1 MCLSPVTVVL
11 PSFPSGRKVVSVPC
25 GHCLECLRKKQNDIM
40 IRCIEESKNW
50 PRLVFVTLTYSEES
64 LHRASTS
71 VHREIITVPCGDT
84 DEDTGETPIQQ
95 FYDCSDA
102 SYEFLCKTNGVFG
115 VVSHEDIQAWLKR
128 NRERY
133 VVRKSKELG
142 IPRKAVE
149 RIRMKYFFTTE
160 YGPNTLRPHAHGII
174 WFDCPKSV
182 ICSFLR
188 DWSDNIGY
196 VNYTFIDT
204 PALSTEHIENISRY
218 VSKYCSKGVFES
230 PLVKD
235 GIAPKCSKLYS
246 KGLGASY
253 VEHKRSYHLCED
265 LGVFPGQSLF
275 YGSFAIPCA
284 SRVSRYGKRSNF
296 LNYVKLFNTTVN
308 NYLGSLNLVSLDSPL
323 EDVKSLHLLQR
334 YSYTLVSH
342 GQCFSYALPRYY
354 RDKIYGA
361 KSLLSRTLSA
371 TLAENFLKDCRERE
385 RAYIN
390 AHPNATDFEVSLAL
404 SRQDD
409 IQRVDRANDWYKRTL
424 KHYKKSFC

>member
-1 MCLSPVTVVL
+1 
-11 PSFPSGRKVVSVPC
+11 
-25 GHCLECLRKKQNDIM
+25 M

-71 VHREIITVPCGDT
+71 VHRELITVPCGEPDEETGDT
-84 DEDTGETPIQQ
+84 PVQQ
-95 FYDCSDA
+95 FYNCSDA
-102 SYEFLCKTNGVFG
+102 SFEFLTKTDGTFG
-115 VVSHEDIQAWLKR
+115 VVSHEDIQDWLKR

-133 VVRKSKELG
+133 VVRMSKELG
-142 IPRKAVE
+142 ISRKAVE

-160 YGPNTLRPHAHGII
+160 YGPKTLRPHAHGII
-174 WFDCPKSV
+174 WFDCSRDV
-182 ICSFLR
+182 IRSFLR

-275 YGSFAIPCA
+275 YGSISTPCA
-284 SRVSRYGKRSNF
+284 SRVCRYGKYSDYKK
-296 LNYVKLFNTTVN
+296 YVKLYFTTVSH
-308 NYLGSLNLVSLDSPL
+308 YLDSLNLLSIDSPL
-323 EDVKSLHLLQR
+323 EDVKSFHLLQR

-342 GQCFSYALPRYY
+342 GKCFSYALPRYY
-354 RDKIYGA
+354 RDKIFGA
-361 KSLLSRTLSA
+361 KSLLSLTLSA
-371 TLAENFLKDCRERE
+371 TLVENFCKDRRERE

-390 AHPNATDFEVSLAL
+390 SHPHATDFEVSFAL
-404 SRQDD
+404 SRSDD
-409 IQRVDRANDWYKRTL
+409 FQRIDRARDWYERTL
-424 KHYKKSFC
+424 NHYKKSFC